1 MKLHDG
7 KEVQREKDGGLGW
20 SGGLMKLHLAGCY
33 MKSVFAQMGSTGEEP
48 GVEVPGEVGK
58 AEMMRPGLCICLH
71 CLREG

>member
-1 MKLHDG
+1 
-7 KEVQREKDGGLGW
+7 
-20 SGGLMKLHLAGCY
+20 MKLHLAGCY